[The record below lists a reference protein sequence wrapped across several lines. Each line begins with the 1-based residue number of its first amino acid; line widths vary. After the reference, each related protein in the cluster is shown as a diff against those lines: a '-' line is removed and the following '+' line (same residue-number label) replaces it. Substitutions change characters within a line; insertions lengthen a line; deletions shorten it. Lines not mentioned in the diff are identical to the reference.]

1 MDVGWDREM
10 EKSGTRALHTAQGK
24 KGKKH
29 IVPCFF
35 FCLVLFFIYTMEKP
49 PWRCQGRACT
59 GPALGRR
66 RCVWGG
72 SGLLLGPSHT

>member
-35 FCLVLFFIYTMEKP
+35 FCFCLRVRVP
-49 PWRCQGRACT
+49 
-59 GPALGRR
+59 
-66 RCVWGG
+66 
-72 SGLLLGPSHT
+72 LLLGVFFTS